1 MRRIIIIIFCFL
13 VPLFIFGQNTQ
24 FTNQYIFNPIALNPA
39 LAGSSDALSAN
50 LLYRNQLVGFEGA
63 PETLSFS
70 AHSPM
75 RKQNMGL
82 GISLINNQ
90 IGVSNETNLI
100 ANYSFKIKMKNGN
113 LAMGLGGGF
122 IMMNTA
128 WTELLANDLNDDLI
142 QNNSPT
148 YLIPEV
154 SIGAYYSTTKYHI
167 GFSIPYMLSYEFN
180 SSKDKYNVSNHFSKY
195 SYTITG
201 DYIFNLQQ
209 NLKIIPSVLLKYQK
223 ESKSD
228 FIIISRLIYLD
239 KYSVGTAYDSERKL
253 FKGMFQ
259 IQLNKQFRLGYMSDF
274 NSTKYNKSSVGA
286 HELMIRYDFKYT
298 IKVHSPR
305 NL

>member
-1 MRRIIIIIFCFL
+1 MRKTIIIIFWLL

-39 LAGSSDALSAN
+39 LAGSADALRIN
-50 LLYRNQLVGFEGA
+50 LLYRNQWVGFKGA
-63 PETLSFS
+63 PKTLSFS

-82 GISLINNQ
+82 GVFITNNQ
-90 IGVSNETNLI
+90 IGVSNETSLI
-100 ANYSFKIKMKNGN
+100 GNYSFRIKMKKGN
-113 LAMGLGGGF
+113 LAMGLGGGI

-128 WTELLANDLNDDLI
+128 WTELLANDHNDDLI
-142 QNNSPT
+142 QSNSPT

-154 SIGAYYSTTKYHI
+154 SIGAYYSTKKYHI
-167 GFSIPYMLSYEFN
+167 GFSIPYMFSYTFN
-180 SSKDKYNVSNHFSKY
+180 SSKDKYDVSNDFSKY
-195 SYTITG
+195 SYIISG

-209 NLKIIPSVLLKYQK
+209 NFKMIPSLMLKYKK

-228 FIIISRLIYLD
+228 LIIISRLIYMD
-239 KYSVGTAYDSERKL
+239 KFSVGTAYDSERKL

-259 IQLNKQFRLGYMSDF
+259 IQLNKQFRLGYVADF
-274 NSTKYNKSSVGA
+274 NKTTYNKSNVGA